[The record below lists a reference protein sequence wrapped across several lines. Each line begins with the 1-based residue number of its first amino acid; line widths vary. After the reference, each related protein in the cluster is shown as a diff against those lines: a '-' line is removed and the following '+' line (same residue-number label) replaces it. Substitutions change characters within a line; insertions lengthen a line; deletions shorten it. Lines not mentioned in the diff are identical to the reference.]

1 MRWLVDNCLITTRS
15 CTDITRTQIP
25 VAHRLVHQRLTA
37 FPLLATWR
45 SSRNL
50 QVVVCRSA
58 G

>member
-37 FPLLATWR
+37 FPL
-45 SSRNL
+45 
-50 QVVVCRSA
+50 
-58 G
+58 